1 MVLASLGVV
10 LALVVLIVLAYRGHS
25 VIVAAPV
32 AALIGVL
39 FSGAPLMASY
49 TQIFMPAAGNFIVSF
64 FPLFLVG
71 AIFGTLMSSSGYADD
86 LAQWISRLVGAKK
99 AILATAIATALLT
112 YGGISA
118 WVIAFTIV
126 PVANSLFREAGIP
139 RRLMPAAIALGI
151 FTFATAAL
159 PGSPQIH
166 NAIPTRYF
174 GTTTYAAPVLGIIG
188 AVVTFALGMA
198 WLEYRTRTLV
208 AAGEVYEP
216 PAPQAGTT
224 PAGTD
229 ADTDAAPS
237 AATRTDTPTSRWP
250 DRTTTLRGLRGL
262 LPILIVVGMNLLF
275 VYVLSTRMDFSYL
288 AEDKFGATDI
298 SAVMGTW
305 SVVIAMATAIIVIF
319 LMNPGMFSTYV
330 RSLSDGAKNAVLPA
344 FTTASEVGFGA
355 VIASLAVFAALQNSI
370 FDVSDNPVV
379 IGAVATAVISGLTG
393 SSSGG
398 LTITLETFG
407 DQLTQLA
414 NDQGIS
420 LELLHRVI
428 AMASVSFDSL
438 PHNGAIVTL
447 LLVCGLTHR
456 QSYKDVGM
464 VTIVPP
470 LIGVLVVMGLG
481 AVFPAL

>member
-1 MVLASLGVV
+1 MVLASIGVV
-10 LALVVLIVLAYRGHS
+10 LALLVLIVLAYRGHS
-25 VIVAAPV
+25 VIIAAPI

-49 TQIFMPAAGNFIVSF
+49 TQIFMPAAGNFIVNF

-71 AIFGTLMSSSGYADD
+71 AIFGTLMSASGYADH
-86 LAQWISRLVGAKK
+86 LAQWISRLVGAKQ

-126 PVANSLFREAGIP
+126 PVANSLFREANIP

-174 GTTTYAAPVLGIIG
+174 GTTTYAAPVFGIIG
-188 AVVTFALGMA
+188 AVITFALGMA
-198 WLEYRTRTLV
+198 WLEYRTRKLV
-208 AAGEVYEP
+208 AAGEVYEEP
-216 PAPQAGTT
+216 EHQEPTT
-224 PAGTD
+224 T
-229 ADTDAAPS
+229 S
-237 AATRTDTPTSRWP
+237 VRTSTGSSSRWP
-250 DRTTTLRGLRGL
+250 DRKTTLLGLRGL

-275 VYVLSTRMDFSYL
+275 VYVLSKKMDFAYL
-288 AEDKFGATDI
+288 AEDKFGNTTI
-298 SAVMGTW
+298 GAVMGTW
-305 SVVIAMATAIIVIF
+305 SVVIAMATAILVIF
-319 LMNPGMFSTYV
+319 LMKPGMFSTYV
-330 RSLSDGAKNAVLPA
+330 KSLSDGAKNAVVPA

-355 VIASLAVFAALQNSI
+355 VVASLAVFAALQNTI
-370 FDVSDNPVV
+370 FDVSNNPVV
-379 IGAVATAVISGLTG
+379 IGAVATAIISGLTG

-407 DQLTQLA
+407 DQLAQMAT
-414 NDQGIS
+414 DQGIS

-464 VTIVPP
+464 VTIIPP
-470 LIGVLVVMGLG
+470 LTGVLVVMGLG
-481 AVFPAL
+481 AVFPTI

>member
-1 MVLASLGVV
+1 MVLASIGVV
-10 LALVVLIVLAYRGHS
+10 LALLVLIVLAYRGHS
-25 VIVAAPV
+25 VIVAAPI

-49 TQIFMPAAGNFIVSF
+49 TQIFMPAAGNFIVNF

-71 AIFGTLMSSSGYADD
+71 AIFGTLMSASGYADH
-86 LAQWISRLVGAKK
+86 LARWISRLVGAKK

-126 PVANSLFREAGIP
+126 PVANSLFREANIP

-174 GTTTYAAPVLGIIG
+174 GTTTYAAPVFGIIG
-188 AVVTFALGMA
+188 AVITFALGMA
-198 WLEYRTRTLV
+198 WLEYRTRKLV
-208 AAGEVYEP
+208 GSGEVYEEP
-216 PAPQAGTT
+216 SYQDATT
-224 PAGTD
+224 TTTITTA
-229 ADTDAAPS
+229 
-237 AATRTDTPTSRWP
+237 RTSTESTSRWP
-250 DRTTTLRGLRGL
+250 DRTTTLLGLCGL

-275 VYVLSTRMDFSYL
+275 VYVLSKKMDFAYL
-288 AEDKFGATDI
+288 AEDKFGNTDI
-298 SAVMGTW
+298 GAVMGTW
-305 SVVIAMATAIIVIF
+305 SVVIAMATAILVIF
-319 LMNPGMFSTYV
+319 LMKPGMFSTYV
-330 RSLSDGAKNAVLPA
+330 KGLSDGAKNAVVPA

-370 FDVSDNPVV
+370 FDVSNNPVV

-407 DQLTQLA
+407 DQLAQMAT
-414 NDQGIS
+414 DQGIS

-470 LIGVLVVMGLG
+470 MIGVLVVMGLG
-481 AVFPAL
+481 AVFPTI

>member
-1 MVLASLGVV
+1 MVLASIGVI
-10 LALVVLIVLAYRGHS
+10 LALLVLIVLAYRGHS
-25 VIVAAPV
+25 VIVAAPI

-49 TQIFMPAAGNFIVSF
+49 TQIFMPAAGNFIVNF

-71 AIFGTLMSSSGYADD
+71 AIFGTLMSASGYADH

-126 PVANSLFREAGIP
+126 PVANSLFREANIP

-174 GTTTYAAPVLGIIG
+174 GTTTYAAPFFGIIG
-188 AVVTFALGMA
+188 AIVTFVLGMA
-198 WLEYRTRTLV
+198 WLEYRTRKLV
-208 AAGEVYEP
+208 AAGEVYEEP
-216 PAPQAGTT
+216 SHQETT
-224 PAGTD
+224 V
-229 ADTDAAPS
+229 
-237 AATRTDTPTSRWP
+237 ATTMTTTSTSTSSPSRWP
-250 DRTTTLRGLRGL
+250 DRATTLLGLRGL

-275 VYVLSTRMDFSYL
+275 VYVLSKKMDFAYL
-288 AEDKFGATDI
+288 AEDNFGNTDI
-298 SAVMGTW
+298 GAVMGTW
-305 SVVIAMATAIIVIF
+305 SVVIAMATAILAIF
-319 LMNPGMFSTYV
+319 LMKPGMFSTYIKG
-330 RSLSDGAKNAVLPA
+330 LSDGAKNAVVPA

-370 FDVSDNPVV
+370 FDVSNNPVV

-407 DQLTQLA
+407 DQLAQMAT
-414 NDQGIS
+414 DQGIS

-481 AVFPAL
+481 AVFPTI

>member
-1 MVLASLGVV
+1 MVLASIGVV
-10 LALVVLIVLAYRGHS
+10 LALLVLIVLAYRGHS
-25 VIVAAPV
+25 VIVAAPI

-49 TQIFMPAAGNFIVSF
+49 TQIFMPAAGNFIVNF

-71 AIFGTLMSSSGYADD
+71 AIFGTLMSASGYADH
-86 LAQWISRLVGAKK
+86 LAQWISRLVGAKQ

-126 PVANSLFREAGIP
+126 PVANSLFREANIP

-174 GTTTYAAPVLGIIG
+174 GTTTYAAPVFGIIG
-188 AVVTFALGMA
+188 AVITFALGMA
-198 WLEYRTRTLV
+198 WLEYRTRKLV
-208 AAGEVYEP
+208 AAGEVYEEP
-216 PAPQAGTT
+216 EYQEPTT
-224 PAGTD
+224 TSVRTSTG
-229 ADTDAAPS
+229 PS
-237 AATRTDTPTSRWP
+237 SRWP
-250 DRTTTLRGLRGL
+250 DRKTTLLGLRGL

-275 VYVLSTRMDFSYL
+275 VYVLSKKMDFAYL
-288 AEDKFGATDI
+288 AEDKFGNTTI
-298 SAVMGTW
+298 GAVMGTW
-305 SVVIAMATAIIVIF
+305 SVVIAMATAILVIF
-319 LMNPGMFSTYV
+319 LMKPGMFSTYV
-330 RSLSDGAKNAVLPA
+330 KGLSDGAKNAVVPA

-355 VIASLAVFAALQNSI
+355 VVASLAVFAALQNTI
-370 FDVSDNPVV
+370 FDVSNNPVV

-407 DQLTQLA
+407 DQLAQMAT
-414 NDQGIS
+414 DQGIS

-464 VTIVPP
+464 VTIIPP

-481 AVFPAL
+481 AVFPTI